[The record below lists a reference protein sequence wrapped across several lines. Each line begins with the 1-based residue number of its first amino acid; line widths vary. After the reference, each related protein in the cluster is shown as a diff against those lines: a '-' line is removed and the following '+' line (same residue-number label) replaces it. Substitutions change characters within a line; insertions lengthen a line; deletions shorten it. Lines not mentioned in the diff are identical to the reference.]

1 MKTILF
7 FNNKGGVG
15 KTTLVYHL
23 AYMLS
28 EMGYKTLAVDLD
40 PQANL
45 TSMFL
50 EEERLIKIYENDD
63 YRKTI
68 LQSIKP
74 LIKGIGDI
82 SEAIIEKINDKLF
95 LIPGDLELSTFED
108 TLSDNWGKCLDRK
121 EVAFRIT
128 SSFYRIIQNSG
139 SANNFDYAIVDV
151 GPNLGAINR
160 STFISSDYIIVPMA
174 ADLFSL
180 QGLKNLGTAAN
191 RWNEEWNERH
201 SKNPEPTLTLPK
213 GNILPIGYI
222 VMQHVVN
229 EGKPVTAYRKWADKI
244 PASFKDFMIK
254 ETKTSFET
262 LETDTYCLSLIKHY
276 RSLMAMAQEARKPI
290 FLLKPADGAIGAHF
304 NAVKE
309 VYKDFSKL
317 TDNIIK
323 KMDLNV

>member
-15 KTTLVYHL
+15 KTTLVYHF

-28 EMGYKTLAVDLD
+28 ELGYKTLAVDLD

-45 TSMFL
+45 TSML
-50 EEERLIKIYENDD
+50 LKEERLVEIYGNDN
-63 YRKTI
+63 RQTI

-74 LIKGIGDI
+74 LTKGIGDI
-82 SEAIIEKINDKLF
+82 KEAIIEKINDKLF
-95 LIPGDLELSTFED
+95 LIPGDLELSVFED
-108 TLSDNWGKCLDRK
+108 KLSDNWGKCLDK
-121 EVAFRIT
+121 DEAAFRIT

-139 SANNFDYAIVDV
+139 SQNNFDYAIIDV

-191 RWNEEWNERH
+191 RWKEEWKERYL
-201 SKNPEPTLTLPK
+201 KNPEPKLELPK

-222 VMQHVVN
+222 IMQHVAN
-229 EGKPVTAYRKWADKI
+229 EGKPVLAYKKWAEKI
-244 PASFKDFMIK
+244 PPTFRKSVLK
-254 ETKTSFET
+254 EDEPENVTFEN
-262 LETDTYCLSLIKHY
+262 DIYCLSLIKHY
-276 RSLMAMAQEARKPI
+276 RSLMAMAQESRKPI

-309 VYKDFSKL
+309 VYKDFNKL

-323 KMDLNV
+323 KCMVA

>member
-15 KTTLVYHL
+15 KTTLVYHF

-28 EMGYKTLAVDLD
+28 ELGYKTLAVDLD

-50 EEERLIKIYENDD
+50 DEERLIKIYENNDN
-63 YRKTI
+63 RQTI
-68 LQSIKP
+68 LQSVKP
-74 LIKGIGDI
+74 LTKGIGDI
-82 SEAIIEKINDKLF
+82 SEANIEKINENLF
-95 LIPGDLELSTFED
+95 LIPGDLELSIFED
-108 TLSDNWGKCLDRK
+108 RLSDNWGKCLDK
-121 EVAFRIT
+121 DEAAFRVT

-139 SANNFDYAIVDV
+139 KLHNFDYAIIDV

-160 STFISSDYIIVPMA
+160 STFISSDFIAVPMA

-191 RWNEEWNERH
+191 RWKEEWNERF
-201 SKNPEPTLTLPK
+201 SKNPEKTLTLPK
-213 GNILPIGYI
+213 GNIIPIGYI
-222 VMQHVVN
+222 VMQHVAT
-229 EGKPVTAYRKWADKI
+229 EGKPVFAYKKWADKI
-244 PASFKDFMIK
+244 PLMFRNFVLRENENDN
-254 ETKTSFET
+254 TN
-262 LETDTYCLSLIKHY
+262 LETDTYCLALIKHY

-290 FLLKPADGAIGAHF
+290 FLLKPSDGAIGAHF

-309 VYKDFSKL
+309 VYKDFKKL
-317 TDNIIK
+317 TDNILQK
-323 KMDLNV
+323 CL

>member
-15 KTTLVYHL
+15 KTTLVYHF
-23 AYMLS
+23 AFMLS
-28 EMGYKTLAVDLD
+28 ELGYKTLAVDLD

-50 EEERLIKIYENDD
+50 DEEQLVRIYEKDD
-63 YRKTI
+63 KRNTI

-74 LIKGIGDI
+74 LTKGIGDI
-82 SEAIIEKINDKLF
+82 SEANIEKINDKLF
-95 LIPGDLELSTFED
+95 LIPGDLELSIFED
-108 TLSDNWGKCLDRK
+108 TLSDNWGKCVDRK
-121 EVAFRIT
+121 EAAFRVT

-139 SANNFDYAIVDV
+139 KTNDFDYVIIDV

-160 STFISSDYIIVPMA
+160 STFISSDYLIVPMA

-191 RWNEEWNERH
+191 RWKDEWVERY
-201 SKNPEPTLTLPK
+201 SKNPEPTLELPK
-213 GNILPIGYI
+213 GNILPIGYV
-222 VMQHVVN
+222 VMQHVVK
-229 EGKPVTAYRKWADKI
+229 EGNTVFAYKKWADRI
-244 PASFKDFMIK
+244 PSAFRNFILKRNEID
-254 ETKTSFET
+254 TVN
-262 LETDTYCLSLIKHY
+262 LETDAYCLSSIKHY

-290 FLLKPADGAIGAHF
+290 FLLKPADGAIGAHS

-317 TDNIIK
+317 TDNILK
-323 KMDLNV
+323 KCL

>member
-15 KTTLVYHL
+15 KTTLVYHF

-28 EMGYKTLAVDLD
+28 ELGYKTLAVDLD

-50 EEERLIKIYENDD
+50 EEERLVKIYENDND
-63 YRKTI
+63 RPTI
-68 LQSIKP
+68 LQSIKT
-74 LIKGIGDI
+74 LTKGIGDI
-82 SEAIIEKINDKLF
+82 TEAVIERINDKLF
-95 LIPGDLELSTFED
+95 LIPGDLELSVFED
-108 TLSDNWGKCLDRK
+108 KLSDNWGKCLDK
-121 EVAFRIT
+121 DEAAFRVT

-139 SANNFDYAIVDV
+139 SKHNFDYAVVDV

-160 STFISSDYIIVPMA
+160 STFISSDYIVVPMA

-180 QGLKNLGTAAN
+180 QELKNLGTAAN
-191 RWNEEWNERH
+191 RWKEEWKERYL
-201 SKNPEPTLTLPK
+201 KNPEPKLELPK

-222 VMQHVVN
+222 IMQHVAN
-229 EGKPVTAYRKWADKI
+229 EGKPVLAYKKWAEKI
-244 PASFKDFMIK
+244 PSTFRHFVLK
-254 ETKTSFET
+254 EDEAENVTFEN
-262 LETDTYCLSLIKHY
+262 DIYCLSLIKHY

-323 KMDLNV
+323 KCVKT

>member
-15 KTTLVYHL
+15 KTTLVYHF

-50 EEERLIKIYENDD
+50 EEDRLIKIYENDD
-63 YRKTI
+63 KRQTI

-74 LIKGIGDI
+74 LIKGLGDI

-95 LIPGDLELSTFED
+95 LIPGDLELSIFED
-108 TLSDNWGKCLDRK
+108 KLSDNWGKCLDK
-121 EVAFRIT
+121 DEAAFRIT

-139 SANNFDYAIVDV
+139 YTNNFDYAIVDV

-160 STFISSDYIIVPMA
+160 STFVSSDYIIVPMA

-191 RWNEEWNERH
+191 RWNEEWKERYL
-201 SKNPEPTLTLPK
+201 KNPEPTLMLPK

-229 EGKPVTAYRKWADKI
+229 EGKPVTAYKKWADKI
-244 PASFKDFMIK
+244 PASFRDFVLK
-254 ETKTSFET
+254 ENEKNITT
-262 LETDTYCLSLIKHY
+262 LEKDTYCLSLIKHY

-309 VYKDFSKL
+309 VYKDFNRL
-317 TDNIIK
+317 TENILRK
-323 KMDLNV
+323 CL